1 MRTWQLFLSVTLL
14 VLLNGCVRSVQ
25 PILTDAQVITD
36 NSVIGDWVSVDGKT
50 RLTIQPGDNKQY
62 KVLYF
67 DEHDKAGNFI
77 VRLGKVGNLQIAE
90 IAPDNTDSQTS
101 EIYQV
106 HLLPLYSFMLVQQTT
121 PEIKVCLLD
130 ANWLKKYIAAH
141 PGELA
146 TLRVGTNPD
155 DNAILNI
162 PTADLQQFLLRHYKD
177 EGALTEPSRLVRPGS
192 PATRPAATPPAK

>member
-77 VRLGKVGNLQIAE
+77 VRLGKV
-90 IAPDNTDSQTS
+90 
-101 EIYQV
+101 
-106 HLLPLYSFMLVQQTT
+106 
-121 PEIKVCLLD
+121 
-130 ANWLKKYIAAH
+130 
-141 PGELA
+141 
-146 TLRVGTNPD
+146 
-155 DNAILNI
+155 
-162 PTADLQQFLLRHYKD
+162 
-177 EGALTEPSRLVRPGS
+177 
-192 PATRPAATPPAK
+192 